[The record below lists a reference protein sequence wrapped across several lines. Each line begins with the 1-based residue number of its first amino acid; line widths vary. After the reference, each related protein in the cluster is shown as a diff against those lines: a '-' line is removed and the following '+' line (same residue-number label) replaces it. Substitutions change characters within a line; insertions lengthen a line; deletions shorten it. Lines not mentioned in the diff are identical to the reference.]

1 MMQIIIKTESGSILT
16 VDGEKVDNI
25 VSNEGNYSVYSFS
38 YTPMQPLNMLIVES
52 TDKAGNKT
60 TSDVIIEAKKPKI
73 ITFFKLGSKV
83 WTVNGIP
90 QPPLKT
96 QPTSTFSDP
105 KHKALN
111 GTTYMPIAEIA
122 PFLDCKVS
130 WDAKE
135 KKVTLTQNDKIIEMW
150 LDKTTARIDGKE
162 VRYNTKGT
170 LYPVSVNG
178 KTLIPLRFAAEN
190 LGANVYY
197 NAQNKTITIT
207 YPKDAK

>member
-1 MMQIIIKTESGSILT
+1 MDVEWDDGVNAIYVHKMIANLEYINIVIASKDKLDNMKKFATSVIAIKIRSIQLTIDKPEWT
-16 VDGEKVDNI
+16 VDGV
-25 VSNEGNYSVYSFS
+25 
-38 YTPMQPLNMLIVES
+38 
-52 TDKAGNKT
+52 
-60 TSDVIIEAKKPKI
+60 
-73 ITFFKLGSKV
+73 
-83 WTVNGIP
+83 P

-96 QPTSTFSDP
+96 PPTNTFGDP

-150 LDKTTARIDGKE
+150 LNKTTARINGKE

-197 NAQNKTITIT
+197 NAQNKTITIA